1 MRARRGIAVGITTR
15 VMAEGEGGGWGVAEN
30 RAKVERPTRAGERTR
45 KTKRASD
52 EAAMVLVVAD
62 NKAPVV

>member
-1 MRARRGIAVGITTR
+1 
-15 VMAEGEGGGWGVAEN
+15 VAEN